1 MQIGRGALQR
11 DDPLL
16 AIVHFLEE
24 ILSHGVQKNNTQF
37 PDQAQK
43 QNIVQWLTQR
53 QNSHGWLSFSKIFA
67 SHYHLLPYFSAKI

>member
-24 ILSHGVQKNNTQF
+24 ILSHGVQKNSTQF
-37 PDQAQK
+37 PGQAQK
-43 QNIVQWLTQR
+43 QNI
-53 QNSHGWLSFSKIFA
+53 A
-67 SHYHLLPYFSAKI
+67 